1 MDLRFN
7 LSLAEGYKNKS
18 QIARVLTE
26 HWLADNMYCPICGE
40 TSIRQA
46 EANAPVKDFVCD
58 KCKAQYELK
67 SKNTVSGNFSATV
80 ADGVYYT
87 MIKRITSL
95 ENPNF
100 FFLHYNNYQVNNL
113 VIVPKC
119 FFIPNIIEKRKPL
132 NKSARRS
139 GWEGCNIILNEIPNS
154 AKIPIIINGEER
166 NRKDVVKE
174 YNKVYSLQSTS
185 VEGRGWIFD
194 TISCIEK
201 LDRDFSLQQMY
212 AFAESLK
219 MKHPDNN
226 YVHAKIR
233 QQLQILRDKGFIE
246 FISRGKYRRI
256 L

>member
-7 LSLAEGYKNKS
+7 LSLAEGYNNKS

-154 AKIPIIINGEER
+154 AKIRRNGHL
-166 NRKDVVKE
+166 V
-174 YNKVYSLQSTS
+174 
-185 VEGRGWIFD
+185 G
-194 TISCIEK
+194 
-201 LDRDFSLQQMY
+201 
-212 AFAESLK
+212 
-219 MKHPDNN
+219 
-226 YVHAKIR
+226 
-233 QQLQILRDKGFIE
+233 
-246 FISRGKYRRI
+246 
-256 L
+256 